1 MKKKNAFTL
10 IELLA
15 VIVLLAIVSVL
26 IIPKVSQ
33 AIKDSRK
40 GANEISANG
49 LLRTATSYYLETKTG
64 HRRFS
69 GCVYDFSNA
78 ATTCRSLN
86 IDGNMPT
93 EGKMTIT
100 SDGYIALA
108 VKFGDSPCYLK
119 TFDSDNITVVTNS
132 LAACDETA
140 YIDTLPEGEE
150 DPEPIPAQDPQP
162 SQPSQPLGP
171 NEEPTQPVNPGE
183 IPDPTAGTNVYYARV
198 IADDWGQSPWYDLIP
213 NKTNID
219 VSSACDS
226 ACQSIVNTID
236 ARSQAGT
243 LDEYFSSSTI
253 SQLPSQSSSGRYYAM
268 QYAKVNIS
276 DMYDNSEVNQGM
288 MLYLPAGH
296 SLPGYTYIIA
306 KSGNSE
312 VVLVATQNSGGDLHV
327 DVSSL
332 ADDTDY
338 ILTVLDYYTSES

>member
-10 IELLA
+10 VELLA

-69 GCVYDFSNA
+69 GCVYDFTNA
-78 ATTCRSLN
+78 STTCRSLK
-86 IDGNMPT
+86 IDGDIPS

-119 TFDSDNITVVTNS
+119 TFDADNITTVTNS
-132 LAACDETA
+132 LTACDETA

-150 DPEPIPAQDPQP
+150 DPEPIPAQNPQ
-162 SQPSQPLGP
+162 QPSQPLGP
-171 NEEPTQPVNPGE
+171 NVDPGE
-183 IPDPTAGTNVYYARV
+183 IPNPTAGENVYYARV
-198 IADDWGQSPWYDLIP
+198 LLNTGEQSAWYDLIE

-219 VSSACDS
+219 ISTTCDS
-226 ACQSIVNTID
+226 ACLTTISSID
-236 ARSQAGT
+236 AQKDT
-243 LDEYFSSSTI
+243 IWNYFSSDTMA
-253 SQLPSQSSSGRYYAM
+253 QLPNSSDHTAGIYQIQEYS
-268 QYAKVNIS
+268 KVNIS
-276 DMYDNSEVNQGM
+276 DMYTNSEENQGI
-288 MLYLPAGH
+288 MLYLPTGY
-296 SLPGYTYIIA
+296 SLPGYTYIVA
-306 KSGNSE
+306 KSATSE
-312 VVLVATQNSGGDLHV
+312 VVLVATQNSGGDLEL

-332 ADDTDY
+332 ANNTDY
-338 ILTVLDYYTSES
+338 ILSVLAYYSYGS

>member
-69 GCVYDFSNA
+69 GCVYDFSLA
-78 ATTCRSLN
+78 STTCRSLN

-150 DPEPIPAQDPQP
+150 DPEPIPAQTPQEP
-162 SQPSQPLGP
+162 TQPLGP

-183 IPDPTAGTNVYYARV
+183 IPDPTAGTNVYYART
-198 IADDWGQSPWYDLIP
+198 IADDWGQSMWYDIID

-226 ACQSIVNTID
+226 SCQAIVNAID
-236 ARSQAGT
+236 AKSQAGT
-243 LDEYFSSSTI
+243 LGEYFSSATMA
-253 SQLPSQSSSGRYYAM
+253 QLPTPTEPGIYYVM

-306 KSGNSE
+306 KSGSSE
-312 VVLVATQNSGGDLHV
+312 VILVARQNSGGDLEV
-327 DVSSL
+327 DASPL
-332 ADDTDY
+332 ADNTDY
-338 ILTVLDYYTSES
+338 ILSVIDFYPSGS